1 MIDYDTASKLLE
13 YKDGDLYWKKSQGT
27 QFKGR
32 KAGSSDRCG
41 YLRVAING
49 IAYRHH
55 RIVWLLCNGYLP
67 EFPIDHIDKNKKNN
81 LIENLREVT
90 RVCNARNSKQRK
102 SASGVKGVNWC
113 NGNKK
118 WIAKIFINGRSFII
132 GMSECK
138 IEAACLRLA
147 AEQCVGWINCDTISP
162 SLLFVKKYAQ
172 KCTSA
177 LGVTR

>member
-27 QFKGR
+27 RCKGL
-32 KAGSSDRCG
+32 KAGSYDRLG
-41 YLRVAING
+41 YLRVKING

-67 EFPIDHIDKNKKNN
+67 ELSIDHIDKNKKNN
-81 LIENLREVT
+81 LIENLREVS

-102 SASGVKGVNWC
+102 SKSGIKGVNWC
-113 NGNKK
+113 NVNKK
-118 WIAKIFINGRSFII
+118 WIAKIFISGRSVIL
-132 GMSECK
+132 GMSGDK
-138 IEAACLRLA
+138 TEAACLRLE

-162 SLLFVKKYAQ
+162 SLLFVKNYV
-172 KCTSA
+172 SIISSD
-177 LGVTR
+177 G